1 MKGENKTE
9 VILQQIASG
18 VNNLESKLIK
28 DASVQIKKTQ
38 KSKSI
43 YDSILD
49 TLEKNKQV
57 GGKIDERK

>member
-1 MKGENKTE
+1 MKEENKAE

-18 VNNLESKLIK
+18 VNNLENKLIK
-28 DASVQIKKTQ
+28 DASVRIKKTQ